1 MKEANRE
8 HICKVL
14 DLSLFDIM
22 ELSDES
28 LVDANLF
35 DNLYY
40 HLLDNAKLRKLL
52 KKDDYKPSFLVSLEK
67 IKNIVIDIKSDD
79 EWVNDSQTQ
88 AEYKGVCDGLDMLV
102 NHLEKLKKE
111 D

>member
-1 MKEANRE
+1 MKEANTK
-8 HICKVL
+8 HISKVL
-14 DLSLFDIM
+14 DLSLFHTM
-22 ELSDES
+22 ELSDEGI
-28 LVDANLF
+28 VDANLF

-52 KKDDYKPSFLVSLEK
+52 KEDNYSPPFLVSLEK
-67 IKNIVIDIKSDD
+67 IKNIVIDIKADD

-102 NHLEKLKKE
+102 NHLEELEKV
-111 D
+111 